1 MPTVPD
7 AELVSSWEEVDE
19 AALSVKNGLQKEQL
33 SSGVRASLDKADDAW
48 ARLYWI
54 SITRSGSSYTC
65 DKTLAEIQSAQLA
78 GAFVR
83 AHLPDG
89 FESDITNVD
98 GGAMF
103 YSLDNS
109 GGPMVLMRYTV
120 AASGVSFD
128 SWPIGGG
135 SGLTEEIKQ
144 ALLACFD
151 HVAWDNTDGQ
161 DYYDALQTALYS
173 ATLVSIAADYQ
184 QDRPVYADD
193 DLDVLKVSD
202 DLTVT
207 ANYSDGSS
215 VVLGDDAY
223 ELSGTLTGGT
233 STITVSYGGKTDTIS
248 VTVKDVPSGYTRY
261 DYIQRYSDS
270 GTVGVPPAAQIR
282 LKKYSNLNELSC
294 KFAFKPLAG
303 HVDGNAIWG
312 RRDGT
317 GYVNSYAFYAHT
329 SALGYHLHGNDA
341 SGTGTR
347 PSTIEN
353 AINIV
358 KFTQT
363 AQSPS
368 SVSANDGAAISV
380 AWANNNTLNLA
391 PTLLTNAFDES
402 SNSNLSFLI
411 QDGYIQFFNLNGEMV
426 GYYVVAV
433 RAADN
438 VIGMYDL
445 VEDVFYTCST
455 VSNATIGNS
464 NCKYKVGN
472 WS

>member
-19 AALSVKNGLQKEQL
+19 AAQSVKNGLQKEQL
-33 SSGVRASLDKADDAW
+33 SSGVRASLGKADDAW

-54 SITRSGSSYTC
+54 SITRSGSSYAC

-89 FESDITNVD
+89 FEADITNVD

-128 SWPIGGG
+128 SWPIGGSG

-173 ATLVSIAADYQ
+173 ATLVSITADYQ

-223 ELSGTLTGGT
+223 ELSGTLTAGT
-233 STITVSYGGKTDTIS
+233 STITVTYSGKTDTFT
-248 VTVKDVPSGYTRY
+248 VTVTAPLYSIPDFAAQTVTLSNGTVTVSKTNDVYTLTSKSTSVVYIYPNGTASASKSNTAWFDIAANTTVANIVKEIDWSNPNSYGVTLGVKYGKSDATGNVLTTSFSMTANGSGTGATAEAEFTPPDNRH
-261 DYIQRYSDS
+261 ISCVALQLNRDS
-270 GTVGVPPAAQIR
+270 GSG
-282 LKKYSNLNELSC
+282 
-294 KFAFKPLAG
+294 
-303 HVDGNAIWG
+303 
-312 RRDGT
+312 
-317 GYVNSYAFYAHT
+317 AHT
-329 SALGYHLHGNDA
+329 SEPSA
-341 SGTGTR
+341 SF
-347 PSTIEN
+347 
-353 AINIV
+353 
-358 KFTQT
+358 KFKLF
-363 AQSPS
+363 
-368 SVSANDGAAISV
+368 V
-380 AWANNNTLNLA
+380 
-391 PTLLTNAFDES
+391 
-402 SNSNLSFLI
+402 
-411 QDGYIQFFNLNGEMV
+411 NG
-426 GYYVVAV
+426 V
-433 RAADN
+433 R
-438 VIGMYDL
+438 YL
-445 VEDVFYTCST
+445 
-455 VSNATIGNS
+455 
-464 NCKYKVGN
+464 
-472 WS
+472 